1 MWKPGSDNL
10 TVFSAT
16 MSTSSCPWTS
26 VYSYKGH
33 VTRFKHQEFGGL
45 SVQTNFVFFPSH
57 IASFICLSAHSVC
70 VIYLSVK
77 GAFIFMFPA
86 IYLSVERVAR
96 LMESGLFRAEELAF
110 KLIVRDGISK
120 QGGVCMVFT
129 GCMLPILPHPPP
141 PTPQHTFSLLTNYP
155 VIIYSKCT
163 RYTRY
168 SLPNVRSNL
177 ELQYEKTFI
186 NVWNY

>member
-1 MWKPGSDNL
+1 
-10 TVFSAT
+10 
-16 MSTSSCPWTS
+16 
-26 VYSYKGH
+26 
-33 VTRFKHQEFGGL
+33 
-45 SVQTNFVFFPSH
+45 
-57 IASFICLSAHSVC
+57 
-70 VIYLSVK
+70 
-77 GAFIFMFPA
+77 MFPA

-141 PTPQHTFSLLTNYP
+141 PTPQHTFSLRTNYP

-168 SLPNVRSNL
+168 SLPNVRNNL